1 VADSALLP
9 AVEAEALSVELSE
22 EVLTVLAPDELPFL
36 SDAVRDFRDGRIP
49 EPGSKTR
56 DEPLGFGIEL
66 SLLAPYVL
74 AVMPS
79 VINFLAG
86 IFAESA
92 KEEAATALGS
102 LIRRLLRRRD
112 AAAETSV
119 RLTAEQGRRVR
130 SVTYERA
137 MTVGL
142 DKKRAALLADAV
154 VGSLSVAGPDE
165 R

>member
-1 VADSALLP
+1 LLP
-9 AVEAEALSVELSE
+9 ASEAEALSVELSE

-36 SDAVRDFRDGRIP
+36 PDAVQDFRDGRIP
-49 EPGSKTR
+49 DPGSKTR
-56 DEPLGFGIEL
+56 DEPLGFGIEW

-79 VINFLAG
+79 VINFLAD

-92 KEEAATALGS
+92 KQEAVTALGS
-102 LIRRLLRRRD
+102 MIRRLFRRRG

-119 RLTAEQGRRVR
+119 QLTTEQGRRVR
-130 SVTYERA
+130 SATYERA

-154 VGSLSVAGPDE
+154 VGSLSIAGSDE

>member
-1 VADSALLP
+1 MADSAALP
-9 AVEAEALSVELSE
+9 ALEAEDLSVELSE

-36 SDAVRDFRDGRIP
+36 SDAVQDFRAGRIP
-49 EPGSKTR
+49 DPGSKTR

-79 VINFLAG
+79 VINFLAD

-92 KEEAATALGS
+92 KEEAVTALSS
-102 LIRRLLRRRD
+102 LIRRLFRRRG
-112 AAAETSV
+112 AASETSV
-119 RLTAEQGRRVR
+119 RLTTEQGRRVR

-137 MTVGL
+137 VTVGL
-142 DKKRAALLADAV
+142 GKKRAALLADAV
-154 VGSLSVAGPDE
+154 VGSLSIASSDE

>member
-1 VADSALLP
+1 MADSALLSAP
-9 AVEAEALSVELSE
+9 EAEALSVELSE
-22 EVLTVLAPDELPFL
+22 EVLTALAPDELPFL
-36 SDAVRDFRDGRIP
+36 PDAIQDFRDGRIP
-49 EPGSKTR
+49 DPGSKTR

-66 SLLAPYVL
+66 SLLAPYVV

-79 VINFLAG
+79 VINFLAD

-92 KEEAATALGS
+92 KEEAVTALGS
-102 LIRRLLRRRD
+102 LIRRLFRRRG

-119 RLTAEQGRRVR
+119 RLTTAQGRRVR

-154 VGSLSVAGPDE
+154 VGSLSVDGSDE
-165 R
+165 P

>member
-1 VADSALLP
+1 MADSASLP
-9 AVEAEALSVELSE
+9 ALEAEALSVELSE

-36 SDAVRDFRDGRIP
+36 SDAVQDFRDGRIP
-49 EPGSKTR
+49 DPGSKTR

-92 KEEAATALGS
+92 KEEAVTALGS
-102 LIRRLLRRRD
+102 LIRRLFRRRG
-112 AAAETSV
+112 AAAETGI
-119 RLTAEQGRRVR
+119 RLTTEQGRRVR

-154 VGSLSVAGPDE
+154 VGSLAIAGSDE